1 MLAFLPDKVV
11 RVMGADTHKAGITSL
26 FELLQQRK
34 LNKQVGN
41 SLSLPVYTFTVNL
54 VPRISVLP
62 LPLGG
67 REERKKSDPENEFN
81 LLCCIQ

>member
-41 SLSLPVYTFTVNL
+41 SFSLPVYTFTVNL
-54 VPRISVLP
+54 VARVSL
-62 LPLGG
+62 LSFPLGREG
-67 REERKKSDPENEFN
+67 RKEEE
-81 LLCCIQ
+81 

>member
-1 MLAFLPDKVV
+1 MLAFLPDVVV

-41 SLSLPVYTFTVNL
+41 SFSLPAANL
-54 VPRISVLP
+54 VPRISLLS
-62 LPLGG
+62 LPLGMEG
-67 REERKKSDPENEFN
+67 RSDEN
-81 LLCCIQ
+81 